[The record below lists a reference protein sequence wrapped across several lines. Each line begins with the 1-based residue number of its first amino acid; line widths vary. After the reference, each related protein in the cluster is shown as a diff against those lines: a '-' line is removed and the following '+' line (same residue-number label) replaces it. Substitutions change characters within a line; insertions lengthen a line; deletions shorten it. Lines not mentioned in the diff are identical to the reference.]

1 MSNEYNSTGVKKV
14 KEKKKKWYD
23 KLDYHIAVFTAIMPV
38 NALIV
43 EFFVNLFKNQH
54 FKFIQWVN
62 GDLYEKKN
70 KFDWYF

>member
-43 EFFVNLFKNQH
+43 EFFVNLFKN
-54 FKFIQWVN
+54 
-62 GDLYEKKN
+62 
-70 KFDWYF
+70 